1 MKPRNIEFRR
11 DGKSV
16 SQRSS
21 DSSNQN
27 EVHVGKERVKLT
39 ENGVTSIRF
48 IVVVELFAGEAWYIL
63 SGRADQTRRNRR

>member
-48 IVVVELFAGEAWYIL
+48 IVVVELFAGEAWYI
-63 SGRADQTRRNRR
+63 